1 MNRNITY
8 RLHIFLFLLPAL
20 ILFCTI
26 LIAPI
31 FISFRDSLYSFSN
44 FTGSDK
50 QYVGLTEGTTV
61 DGTEVDEAGN
71 DIESNYDKLF
81 KKYLPDGKSKNPKYI
96 GDALITAFIL
106 AALSTFIQLPIA
118 LAIALCLG
126 KGIRGERTY
135 LTIFFM
141 PVLISTVIIGQLW
154 FKIYDPKGVLNAFL
168 QALGIDKPIF
178 QWIKDGSGSTSPF
191 PFTGQWLA
199 KGFGN
204 TALIASFIPVL
215 WQYIGY
221 HALLMYAGV
230 KGVPADLLE
239 AARLDGC
246 TEGQINR
253 HIIIPYIKPILRVS
267 VIFAVTGSLKSFD
280 LFQTMFGRD
289 NDPAVSVPSM
299 LLYRFTS
306 LSNEYG
312 LGSAVAVILIILC
325 FVFALLINLL
335 FRNKGDKVA

>member
-1 MNRNITY
+1 MNRNWTY

-50 QYVGLTEGTTV
+50 QYVGISERTTL
-61 DGTEVDEAGN
+61 DGTAKDENGVDV
-71 DIESNYDKLF
+71 ESNYDKLF
-81 KKYLPDGKSKNPKYI
+81 KKTLSDGTSNNPKYI

-126 KGIRGERTY
+126 KGIRGERSY

-154 FKIYDPKGVLNAFL
+154 FKIYDPKGVLNAAL
-168 QALGIDKPIF
+168 HALGVDKAVF
-178 QWIKDGSGSTSPF
+178 QMVKDSSNSAW

-204 TALIASFIPVL
+204 TALFASFIPVL

-280 LFQTMFGRD
+280 LFQAMFGRD

>member
-1 MNRNITY
+1 MNRTWSY
-8 RLHIFLFLLPAL
+8 RLNVFLFLLPAL
-20 ILFCTI
+20 LLFCTI

-31 FISFRDSLYSFSN
+31 FLSVRDSMYSFSN
-44 FTGSDK
+44 FTGADRVFVAFGENDN
-50 QYVGLTEGTTV
+50 YLTLFSRYLK
-61 DGTEVDEAGN
+61 DGSTLN
-71 DIESNYDKLF
+71 T
-81 KKYLPDGKSKNPKYI
+81 KYI
-96 GDALITAFIL
+96 GNALVTAFIL
-106 AALSTFIQLPIA
+106 AGLSTFIQLPLA
-118 LAIALCLG
+118 LGIALCLG

-154 FKIYDPKGVLNAFL
+154 FKIYDPKGILNA
-168 QALGIDKPIF
+168 ALAAMGVDKGIF
-178 QWIKDGSGSTSPF
+178 SWIQSASGSKW

-199 KGFGN
+199 KGFGY

-239 AARLDGC
+239 AGRLDGC
-246 TEGQINR
+246 TEGQLNR
-253 HIIIPYIKPILRVS
+253 KIIIPYIKPILRVS

-312 LGSAVAVILIILC
+312 LGSAIAVILIILC
-325 FVFALLINLL
+325 FVFALLINLI
-335 FRNKGDKVA
+335 FRNRGDKVA

>member
-1 MNRNITY
+1 MHKKITY

-50 QYVGLTEGTTV
+50 KYVGLTQGTTI
-61 DGTEVDEAGN
+61 DGSEEQ
-71 DIESNYDKLF
+71 SNYDQLF
-81 KKYLPDGKSKNPKYI
+81 SRYLSDGKSKNPKYV
-96 GDALITAFIL
+96 GDALVTAFIL
-106 AALSTFIQLPIA
+106 AGLSTFIQLPIA

-135 LTIFFM
+135 LTIYFM

-154 FKIYDPKGVLNAFL
+154 FKIYDPGGVLNAGL
-168 QALGIDKPIF
+168 KALGIDKTIF
-178 QWIKDGSGSTSPF
+178 SGIQQMAGSAW

-199 KGFGN
+199 KGFGS

-312 LGSAVAVILIILC
+312 LGSAIAVILIVLC
-325 FVFALLINLL
+325 FVFAMLINLI

>member
-1 MNRNITY
+1 MNRNWTY

-50 QYVGLTEGTTV
+50 VYVGVSNKTQL
-61 DGTEVDEAGN
+61 DGTALDENGN
-71 DIESNYDKLF
+71 DIESNYDRLF
-81 KKYLPDGKSKNPKYI
+81 SKYLSDGTSKNPKYI

-106 AALSTFIQLPIA
+106 AALSTFIQLPLA

-154 FKIYDPKGVLNAFL
+154 FKIYDPKGVLNAGL
-168 QALGIDKPIF
+168 QALGIDQPIF
-178 QWIKDGSGSTSPF
+178 QWIRNGTNSAW

-289 NDPAVSVPSM
+289 NDPAVTVPSM

-312 LGSAVAVILIILC
+312 MGSAVAVILIVLC
-325 FVFALLINLL
+325 FVFALLINLI
-335 FRNKGDKVA
+335 FKNKGDKVA

>member
-1 MNRNITY
+1 MNKNFTY

-31 FISFRDSLYSFSN
+31 FISFRDSLYKFSN

-50 QYVGLTEGTTV
+50 AYVGLYNEAAETEA
-61 DGTEVDEAGN
+61 EK
-71 DIESNYDKLF
+71 SNYQLLF
-81 KKYLPDGKSKNPKYI
+81 SRYLTDGVSKNPKYI
-96 GDALITAFIL
+96 GDALVTAFVL
-106 AALSTFIQLPIA
+106 AGLSTFIQLPIA

-126 KGIRGERTY
+126 KGIRGERSY

-154 FKIYDPKGVLNAFL
+154 FKIYDPKGVLNAAL
-168 QALGIDKPIF
+168 QALGVE
-178 QWIKDGSGSTSPF
+178 KDVFKMIQEGSGSVW

-230 KGVPADLLE
+230 KGVPVDLLE

-280 LFQTMFGRD
+280 LFQAMFGRD

-325 FVFALLINLL
+325 FVFALLINLI

>member
-1 MNRNITY
+1 MNKSWTY
-8 RLHIFLFLLPAL
+8 RLNVLLFLLPAL
-20 ILFCTI
+20 LLFCTI

-31 FISFRDSLYSFSN
+31 FLSVRDSMYSFSN
-44 FTGSDK
+44 FTGSDRVFVAFGENDN
-50 QYVGLTEGTTV
+50 YLTLFSRYLK
-61 DGTEVDEAGN
+61 DGSTLN
-71 DIESNYDKLF
+71 T
-81 KKYLPDGKSKNPKYI
+81 KYI
-96 GDALITAFIL
+96 GNALVTAFIL
-106 AALSTFIQLPIA
+106 AALSTFVQLP
-118 LAIALCLG
+118 LAMGIALCLG
-126 KGIRGERTY
+126 KGIRGERAY

-154 FKIYDPKGVLNAFL
+154 FKIYDPKGILNA
-168 QALGIDKPIF
+168 ALSAMGVDKSIF
-178 QWIKDGSGSTSPF
+178 GWIQSASGSKW

-199 KGFGN
+199 KGFGY

-239 AARLDGC
+239 AGRLDGC
-246 TEGQINR
+246 TEGQLNR
-253 HIIIPYIKPILRVS
+253 LIIIPYIKPILRVS

-312 LGSAVAVILIILC
+312 LGSATAVILIVLC
-325 FVFALLINLL
+325 FVFALLINLI
-335 FRNKGDKVA
+335 FRNRGDKVA

>member
-1 MNRNITY
+1 MNRNFTY

-20 ILFCTI
+20 FLFCTI

-31 FISFRDSLYSFSN
+31 FISVRDSFYSFSN

-50 QYVGLTEGTTV
+50 TLVAFTENDNYVTLFSRYLSDGTTIN
-61 DGTEVDEAGN
+61 T
-71 DIESNYDKLF
+71 
-81 KKYLPDGKSKNPKYI
+81 KYI
-96 GDALITAFIL
+96 GDSLITAFIL
-106 AALSTFIQLPIA
+106 AALSTFIQLPIS

-154 FKIYDPKGVLNAFL
+154 FKIYDPGGVLNAGL
-168 QALGIDKPIF
+168 KALGVEKFVFTSI
-178 QWIKDGSGSTSPF
+178 QNAAGSAW

-215 WQYIGY
+215 WQYVGY

-230 KGVPADLLE
+230 KGVPVDLLE

-299 LLYRFTS
+299 LLYRATS

-312 LGSAVAVILIILC
+312 LGSAIAVILIVLC
-325 FVFALLINLL
+325 FVFALLINLI

>member
-1 MNRNITY
+1 MNKNWTY

-20 ILFCTI
+20 LLFCTI

-50 QYVGLTEGTTV
+50 EFVGLGNYSTLFSRFLS
-61 DGTEVDEAGN
+61 DGTSA
-71 DIESNYDKLF
+71 
-81 KKYLPDGKSKNPKYI
+81 NPKYI
-96 GDALITAFIL
+96 VDSLVTAFVL
-106 AALSTFIQLPIA
+106 AGLSTFIQLPIA

-126 KGIRGERTY
+126 KGIKGERTY
-135 LTIFFM
+135 LTIYFM

-154 FKIYDPKGVLNAFL
+154 FKIYDPKGVLNAAL
-168 QALGIDKPIF
+168 QALGVEKSVF
-178 QWIKDGSGSTSPF
+178 AWVQNSSGAVWKFS
-191 PFTGQWLA
+191 GQWLA
-199 KGFGN
+199 KGFGS

-280 LFQTMFGRD
+280 LFQAMFGRD

-312 LGSAVAVILIILC
+312 LGSAIAVILIVLC
-325 FVFALLINLL
+325 FVFALLINLI